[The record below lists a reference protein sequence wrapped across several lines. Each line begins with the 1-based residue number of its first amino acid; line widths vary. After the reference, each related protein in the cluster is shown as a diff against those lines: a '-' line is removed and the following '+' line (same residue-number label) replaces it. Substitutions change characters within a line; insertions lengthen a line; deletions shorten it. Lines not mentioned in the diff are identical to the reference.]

1 MAAPETGVRVPLL
14 WPMPRDLP
22 TEQRER
28 DPCFLGDEALTAKVL
43 RDDAHRLKHPSAGG
57 SRVVFDSIDPPP
69 RGWESGGRG
78 GKAKQRREC
87 GGAPKVGPQPE
98 LQPWQAVAGPA
109 DTTLVFES
117 RFESGNLRRAVQ
129 VSRFEYDLVCAPDLN
144 TTGHTQWYFFSV
156 RNARKGVRY
165 KLVSRVPPPRPPVPP
180 PTRMTAHPP
189 CTHTHIPPQNVLN
202 NSKSDSLYN
211 AGMRPLVHSERGGGW
226 SRRGT
231 SSVLYYANHIVRRA
245 AARRR
250 GKKRAAAYY
259 YTLTFALVP
268 EHDGDTLHVCY
279 CQPYTYT
286 RLGAD
291 LRLLEAAAAAAPA
304 GTVRRERLCSTLA
317 GNACEVLTI
326 TDFGASAAE
335 LRARRGVVLTSRVH
349 PGETN
354 ASWMMRGA
362 LRFLLGGSAEAAALR
377 RRVVFKVVPMLNPD
391 GVVNGSY
398 RCNLSGVDLNRHWS
412 RPDEALHPTLWHA
425 RRMIAGFG
433 AERDVML
440 WCDMH
445 GHSRRRDI
453 FCYGCNPL
461 PGGAAGDAASIE
473 HAKASVRVFP
483 LLLAKRCAA
492 VRFDCCSF
500 TTKKS
505 KSSTARVVGCRE
517 LGIPTY
523 TLEASF
529 LGGSDMG
536 AAGDG
541 SGGGG
546 GMGVHFSADDFEGAG
561 RAVCEVLL
569 DMLEPAQCEAAC
581 RELLAKRA
589 MARTAAAAAGRPE
602 VSDDE
607 EGAEDEGEDG
617 WVGTDGSA
625 DSGSAEDDG
634 DD

>member
-1 MAAPETGVRVPLL
+1 M
-14 WPMPRDLP
+14 
-22 TEQRER
+22 
-28 DPCFLGDEALTAKVL
+28 
-43 RDDAHRLKHPSAGG
+43 
-57 SRVVFDSIDPPP
+57 
-69 RGWESGGRG
+69 
-78 GKAKQRREC
+78 
-87 GGAPKVGPQPE
+87 
-98 LQPWQAVAGPA
+98 
-109 DTTLVFES
+109 
-117 RFESGNLRRAVQ
+117 
-129 VSRFEYDLVCAPDLN
+129 
-144 TTGHTQWYFFSV
+144 
-156 RNARKGVRY
+156 
-165 KLVSRVPPPRPPVPP
+165 
-180 PTRMTAHPP
+180 
-189 CTHTHIPPQNVLN
+189 LN

-268 EHDGDTLHVCY
+268 EHDGDTLHCCY

-291 LRLLEAAAAAAPA
+291 LRLLEAAAVAAAPPA
-304 GTVRRERLCSTLA
+304 GIVRRERLCSTLA

-326 TDFGASAAE
+326 TDFDASAAE
-335 LRARRGVVLTSRVH
+335 LGARRGVVLTSRVH

-377 RRVVFKVVPMLNPD
+377 RQVVFKVVPMLNPD

-412 RPDEALHPTLWHA
+412 RPDKALHPTLWHA

-461 PGGAAGDAASIE
+461 PSAAGAGDAVASSTE

-492 VRFDCCSF
+492 VRFEGCSF

-536 AAGDG
+536 AAGDGRGRVGGAEGG

-607 EGAEDEGEDG
+607 EGAEGEGEDG

-625 DSGSAEDDG
+625 DSEDDA
-634 DD
+634 